1 MKKVLF
7 LLICLLPSVATWAGT
22 RFNYSYE
29 GQTLTYEIINETE
42 QTCMVVGH
50 ANPITGA
57 VTFPSASKYDGVLY
71 LVVGI
76 GELAFSSC
84 SALTSVTIPNSVTS
98 IGKSVFYGCSSLTSV
113 TIPNSVTSIGK
124 SVFYYCK
131 NLKSVTI
138 PNSVTSIG
146 DSAFDGCRSLTSITI
161 PNSVT
166 SIGDYAFSDC
176 SSLTSVT
183 IPNSVTSIGWWAFYC
198 SNLKEIYYDAEN
210 PITAWENVFSNYKQP
225 TLYVKASAMDK
236 IKATIPW
243 SLFEKIEAYE
253 FSGIDDI
260 TVDNKQID
268 YSAEY
273 EVYNL
278 NGQKIGDSLE
288 NLAPGV
294 YIIGQGRKVEKR
306 MIK

>member
-7 LLICLLPSVATWAGT
+7 LLICLLPSMATWAGT

-76 GELAFSSC
+76 GDNAFED
-84 SALTSVTIPNSVTS
+84 
-98 IGKSVFYGCSSLTSV
+98 CSSLTSV

-146 DSAFDGCRSLTSITI
+146 DSAFVCCSALTSVAI
-161 PNSVT
+161 PTSVT
-166 SIGDYAFSDC
+166 SIGWGAFRDC

-183 IPNSVTSIGWWAFYC
+183 IPNSVTSIGGDAFSRC
-198 SNLKEIYYDAEN
+198 I
-210 PITAWENVFSNYKQP
+210 
-225 TLYVKASAMDK
+225 
-236 IKATIPW
+236 
-243 SLFEKIEAYE
+243 
-253 FSGIDDI
+253 
-260 TVDNKQID
+260 
-268 YSAEY
+268 
-273 EVYNL
+273 
-278 NGQKIGDSLE
+278 
-288 NLAPGV
+288 
-294 YIIGQGRKVEKR
+294 
-306 MIK
+306 